1 MSTDSDESEFLIQ
14 YFSNLILAPEN
25 QKPQPLNNEY
35 SSQILYVFVHTNQR
49 FDYKLWGQ
57 EYFGKAAIISMFRR
71 TQKYVI
77 LKLLSD
83 QVLFQNFRHQ
93 EMNCCIKPTFHISAT
108 LSVQAPYDYI
118 NEYMVQGNK
127 TIYLLGKE
135 CKLKEGDKL
144 EFKSYKVDLLINNT
158 EQIMKVICSI
168 LNSRKQGKIL
178 IGISYDKDLNGY
190 VVSGCFCQDKK
201 AYQVVN
207 TIMNKCKEFGCD
219 QWVNIKVQDC
229 GVLLQDQ
236 CYIVN
241 NLKIFEIIIN
251 EGAKQLITITP
262 GKYYIRENR
271 QSVPIKMKQLFNYWK
286 DQLITE
292 DQFEQCL
299 NFYDELMKKN
309 KLI

>member
-14 YFSNLILAPEN
+14 YFSNLILAPES
-25 QKPQPLNNEY
+25 QKPQPINNEY

-49 FDYKLWGQ
+49 FDYKSWGQ
-57 EYFGKAAIISMFRR
+57 EYFGKAVKISMFRR
-71 TQKYVI
+71 TQKYTI

-108 LSVQAPYDYI
+108 LSVQVPFDYI
-118 NEYMVQGNK
+118 NEYTVQGDK
-127 TIYLLGKE
+127 TIYLLGKQ
-135 CKLKEGDKL
+135 CKLKEDDKI

-168 LNSRKQGKIL
+168 LNSRRQGKIL

-190 VVSGCFCQDKK
+190 VVSGCFCQEKK
-201 AYQVVN
+201 AYQVMN
-207 TIMNKCKEFGCD
+207 SIMNKCKEFGCD
-219 QWVNIKVQDC
+219 QWVNIRLHEC

-236 CYIVN
+236 CYVVN

-251 EGAKQLITITP
+251 EGTNQLITITP
-262 GKYYIRENR
+262 GKYYIRENG

-286 DQLITE
+286 DKMITE
-292 DQFEQCL
+292 EEFEQCL